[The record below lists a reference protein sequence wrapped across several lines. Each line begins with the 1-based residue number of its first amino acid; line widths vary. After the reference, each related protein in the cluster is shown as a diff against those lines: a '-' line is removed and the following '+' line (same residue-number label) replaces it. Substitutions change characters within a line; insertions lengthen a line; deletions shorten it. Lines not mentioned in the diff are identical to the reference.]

1 MEELRSKKDVDT
13 EGCVSSL
20 VGLFKH
26 FGKVFSTI
34 SKTYSRSETQIENA
48 TTTKRTE
55 EDIAHA
61 YETIAM
67 VFDFLVAFH
76 KANVVNNSLKRSI
89 KYIY

>member
-1 MEELRSKKDVDT
+1 MKKLRDEEDVDT
-13 EGCVSSL
+13 EGWVSSL
-20 VGLFKH
+20 EGLFQD

-34 SKTYSRSETQIENA
+34 AKTYSSSETQIGNA
-48 TTTKRTE
+48 SITKRTE

-67 VFDFLVAFH
+67 AFDFLVAFH
-76 KANVVNNSLKRSI
+76 GANVVINSLKRSI